1 MTKFPTSQRA
11 TLEFLSSLKV
21 QLFPNPSSG
30 ETKITFR
37 LFNNDHTWNLDNLN
51 LALGLHGGGSRMT
64 PIRWDV
70 DDLWRIL
77 TGEGTYDSKRSSITS
92 VRHPALRYTLK
103 LFSNTILGRQ
113 EGIRVRK
120 DDLYMLHHML
130 HVEPIDIGSFF
141 IQQLQHVANNNT
153 NGGKIVQ
160 GGLIT
165 RIATY
170 LGYNEE
176 LKRDGFVD
184 GIDAD
189 INNWSFTHSS
199 LRNQAPL
206 LPEPPVPSSPL
217 EGARVSPMSVEQALT
232 KLQQSVDQIKA
243 EQKEIKDHL
252 ASLSKAFTD
261 FGVWLRSQ
269 GFQNPPLPPQ

>member
-1 MTKFPTSQRA
+1 MSSYFKRGVVATRYGDLDTLTTLHIEDDIRWLFDNVRMGNLLMTKFPTSQRA

-37 LFNNDHTWNLDNLN
+37 LFNNDHTWNLNNLN
-51 LALGLHGGGSRMT
+51 LAFGLQGGGSRMT

-92 VRHPALRYTLK
+92 VRHPALRYTLNI
-103 LFSNTILGRQ
+103 LSN
-113 EGIRVRK
+113 
-120 DDLYMLHHML
+120 
-130 HVEPIDIGSFF
+130 IGAFF

-153 NGGKIVQ
+153 TGGKFVQ
-160 GGLIT
+160 GGFIT
-165 RIATY
+165 HIANY

-184 GIDAD
+184 GIDAVE
-189 INNWSFTHSS
+189 I
-199 LRNQAPL
+199 
-206 LPEPPVPSSPL
+206 PSSWL
-217 EGARVSPMSVEQALT
+217 
-232 KLQQSVDQIKA
+232 KK
-243 EQKEIKDHL
+243 KDGTTL
-252 ASLSKAFTD
+252 
-261 FGVWLRSQ
+261 
-269 GFQNPPLPPQ
+269 